1 MSNPIVPFGKQ
12 FRAKYFTN
20 MDDEVF
26 PVNHGSYGLTP
37 TPVLEKYLNLIVK
50 NASYTD
56 KFMKYGIK
64 DSYVESL
71 KAVGRV
77 LNCDYHNLA
86 FVDNA
91 TSGVNTI
98 LRSYPLK
105 KVDKLVI
112 QSTVYG
118 ACGNTVKFL
127 HDRYGVEF
135 IVVDLNYPITDEEIL
150 SKFERVFVEEKPKL
164 CMFDTISSMP
174 GVIFPYEKMTKLCKK
189 YLVLSLIDGAHGIGC
204 IPQDLGN
211 LKPDF
216 YVTNLHKWFYIPF
229 GCAVLYIDPKHHN
242 VVHTLPISHLYL
254 EDHVKLSD
262 GDQKNRL
269 IDRFFLYGTKN
280 FASIQVIPE
289 AIKFRSEVCGG
300 ETKIYDY
307 CHGLAKQVGELVS
320 RKWGTSYL
328 DQKGS
333 TSIST
338 MVTVEVPTQ
347 DYPEIVK
354 NWSVIDHHVYNK
366 MFDRKAYTPC
376 IAHNGKLFAR
386 FSCQVYNELSDYDY
400 ASDVVLET
408 LKEVASEQYKKH
420 KL

>member
-37 TPVLEKYLNLIVK
+37 TPVLEKYLDLIVK

-71 KAVGRV
+71 KAVGKV

-105 KVDKLVI
+105 KGDKLVI

-150 SKFERVFVEEKPKL
+150 SKFERVFVEEKPK
-164 CMFDTISSMP
+164 
-174 GVIFPYEKMTKLCKK
+174 
-189 YLVLSLIDGAHGIGC
+189 A
-204 IPQDLGN
+204 
-211 LKPDF
+211 
-216 YVTNLHKWFYIPF
+216 LH
-229 GCAVLYIDPKHHN
+229 V
-242 VVHTLPISHLYL
+242 
-254 EDHVKLSD
+254 
-262 GDQKNRL
+262 
-269 IDRFFLYGTKN
+269 
-280 FASIQVIPE
+280 
-289 AIKFRSEVCGG
+289 
-300 ETKIYDY
+300 
-307 CHGLAKQVGELVS
+307 
-320 RKWGTSYL
+320 
-328 DQKGS
+328 
-333 TSIST
+333 
-338 MVTVEVPTQ
+338 
-347 DYPEIVK
+347 
-354 NWSVIDHHVYNK
+354 
-366 MFDRKAYTPC
+366 
-376 IAHNGKLFAR
+376 
-386 FSCQVYNELSDYDY
+386 
-400 ASDVVLET
+400 
-408 LKEVASEQYKKH
+408 
-420 KL
+420 